1 MIYANSSTDRD
12 LDTDSEQLRGTNATA
27 LNEANADTQNREG
40 AYNSSSGGSSY
51 MSAEKSTT
59 VIVKPT
65 KDGKDGK

>member
-51 MSAEKSTT
+51 MSAEKSITT
-59 VIVKPT
+59 IVKPSKET
-65 KDGKDGK
+65 K